1 LRLVCISLYSI
12 TLTSRVFQH
21 KLTLHTDAFSHKLGY
36 STELASSLIKLQIQN
51 LSSMDADWMYSAYHY
66 SHPILTERL
75 KAVGWTSET
84 KVGGGDDAKKADEK
98 KAEANV
104 PEKEL

>member
-1 LRLVCISLYSI
+1 MQSPVAK
-12 TLTSRVFQH
+12 TFFA
-21 KLTLHTDAFSHKLGY
+21 DAFSHKLGY

-84 KVGGGDDAKKADEK
+84 KVGGDEK
-98 KAEANV
+98 KTEAKTETSV

>member
-1 LRLVCISLYSI
+1 
-12 TLTSRVFQH
+12 
-21 KLTLHTDAFSHKLGY
+21 
-36 STELASSLIKLQIQN
+36 
-51 LSSMDADWMYSAYHY
+51 MDADWMYSAYHY

-84 KVGGGDDAKKADEK
+84 KVGDDDKKADDKKADEK
-98 KAEANV
+98 KAEASV